1 VAGAAAGAL
10 LVVVLLDLLAF
21 GRLNLGFDVCFVLV
35 CLGAALAVRPRDF
48 FVIGV
53 LPPLALLGVV
63 LGLALLARGA
73 VADAHDVVLQ
83 AVVSGLAH
91 HAGALIVGYGATLGV
106 LALRQVA
113 LRHAGTLRSGA
124 RRPTRPP
131 QPAPLD
137 APPGPARIPEQRSP
151 STTVRRSS

>member
-1 VAGAAAGAL
+1 M
-10 LVVVLLDLLAF
+10 LLDLLAF
-21 GRLNLGFDVCFVLV
+21 GRLNLGFDVCFVVV

-53 LPPLALLGVV
+53 LPPLALFGVV
-63 LGLALLARGA
+63 LVLAVLARGT
-73 VADAHDVVLQ
+73 VADARDVVLQ

-91 HAGALIVGYGATLGV
+91 HSGALVVGYAATLAV

-113 LRHAGTLRSGA
+113 LRHAGTLRGGA
-124 RRPTRPP
+124 RPAARPGPRTGTRPATDP
-131 QPAPLD
+131 RPVPVETPPA
-137 APPGPARIPEQRSP
+137 PARIPEQRTP